1 MDGRE
6 EVERVELLERQGT
19 FKRLVEVGRV
29 VLVTHGEDANKIAT
43 IVEIVDHNRAI
54 IDGPTT
60 DVARQ
65 VISYKNVVLT
75 DLVVKRLPRSVG
87 TKALAKFLEK
97 EQVVEA
103 WQKTAWAKKL
113 EARSRRAAMSDF
125 ERFKVMRLRKQQR
138 SIVER
143 QVALLKKER
152 A

>member
-1 MDGRE
+1 M
-6 EVERVELLERQGT
+6 QGS

-29 VLVTHGEDANKIAT
+29 VLLTHGGDAGKIAT
-43 IVEIVDHNRAI
+43 IVDIVDHNRAV

-60 DVARQ
+60 NVQRQ
-65 VISYKNVVLT
+65 VISFKNVVLT
-75 DLVVKRLPRSVG
+75 DIVVKNLPRTIGS
-87 TKALAKFLEK
+87 KALAKFLEK

-113 EARSRRAAMSDF
+113 EARKRRAAMSDF
-125 ERFKVMRLRKQQR
+125 DRFKLMRLKKQQR
-138 SIVER
+138 AIVDR